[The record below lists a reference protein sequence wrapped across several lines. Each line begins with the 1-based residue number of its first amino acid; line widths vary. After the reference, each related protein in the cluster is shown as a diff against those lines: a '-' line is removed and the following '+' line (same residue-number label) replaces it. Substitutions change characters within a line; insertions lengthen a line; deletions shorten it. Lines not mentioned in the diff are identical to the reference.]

1 MTTKPTNIK
10 PKPKRAALAHST
22 PVPRRVLRLKG
33 VMAKT
38 GLARSTIYA
47 LIAKGKFPAPAHPTE
62 KTSIWDESEIENY
75 IERAFAAR
83 DGDE

>member
-1 MTTKPTNIK
+1 
-10 PKPKRAALAHST
+10 
-22 PVPRRVLRLKG
+22 
-33 VMAKT
+33 MAKT

-47 LIAKGKFPAPAHPTE
+47 LIAKGKFPAPAHPTD

-83 DGDE
+83 DGGTDE